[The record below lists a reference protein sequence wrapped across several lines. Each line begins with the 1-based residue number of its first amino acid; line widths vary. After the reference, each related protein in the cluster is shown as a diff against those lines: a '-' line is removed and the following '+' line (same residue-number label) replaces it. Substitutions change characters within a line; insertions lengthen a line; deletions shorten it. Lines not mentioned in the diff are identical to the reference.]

1 MFKRLPVFFL
11 IVFFIVPNLFAQS
24 QINPIETRLTVH
36 ALAKDAKFIGTSMGG
51 AKVIV
56 RDADSGAILA
66 EGLTS
71 GSTGDTNLLMR
82 QPRER
87 YTSLS
92 TPGAAKFVT
101 SLAISEPKRIRIEVL
116 APFAKREALTQV
128 STEIWLIPGKHIE
141 GDGIILEIPVFV
153 IDVLSPQTHASHSG
167 PVSIK
172 ANITMMCGCP
182 TQDGGLWNSSNY
194 EIRAIIKHNGNIVDQ
209 VELSNTAEST
219 FEASYQPEA
228 AGAYEVM
235 VYAYHAKTGN
245 TGVGKTTFTYSN

>member
-1 MFKRLPVFFL
+1 MLKRLPVFFL
-11 IVFFIVPNLFAQS
+11 IVFFIAPSLFAQP
-24 QINPIETRLTVH
+24 QNEPVETRLTVH

-66 EGLTS
+66 GGLAS

-87 YTSLS
+87 YSSLS

-101 SLAISEPKRIRIEVL
+101 SLSISEPRRVSIEVL
-116 APFAKREALTQV
+116 APYGKREAMTRV
-128 STEIWLIPGKHIE
+128 STEIWMIPGKHIE
-141 GDGIILEIPVFV
+141 GDGVVLEVPGFV

-167 PVSIK
+167 PVPIK

-182 TQDGGLWNSSNY
+182 TKDGGLWDSSEY
-194 EIRAIIKHNGNIVDQ
+194 EIRAIIKHNGNIID
-209 VELSNTAEST
+209 EIGLSNTAEST
-219 FEASYQPEA
+219 FEGSYQPEA

-235 VYAYHAKTGN
+235 VYAYHAVTGN
-245 TGVGKTTFTYSN
+245 TGVGKTTFTFSN

>member
-1 MFKRLPVFFL
+1 MLKRLSVFIL
-11 IVFFIVPNLFAQS
+11 IGFFIAPGLFAQP
-24 QINPIETRLTVH
+24 QNEPVETRLTVH

-56 RDADSGAILA
+56 RDADSGAILT

-82 QPRER
+82 QSRER

-92 TPGAAKFVT
+92 TPGTAKFVT
-101 SLAISEPKRIRIEVL
+101 SLPISEPKRIRIEVL
-116 APFAKREALTQV
+116 APYGKREAMSRV

-141 GDGIILEIPVFV
+141 GDGIVLEVPGFV

-167 PVSIK
+167 SVPIK

-182 TQDGGLWNSSNY
+182 TQDGGLWDSSEY
-194 EIRAIIKHNGNIVDQ
+194 EIRAIIKHNGSTTDQ
-209 VELSNTAEST
+209 VNLSNTSEST
-219 FEASYQPEA
+219 FETTYQPEF
-228 AGAYEVM
+228 AGTYEVI
-235 VYAYHAKTGN
+235 VYAYHPKTGN
-245 TGVGKTTFTYSN
+245 TGVGKTTFTFSN